1 LRIIISNFENMDRLE
16 SMTILLAVVD
26 AGSMSAAA
34 RRLGMPLPTVSRKV
48 TELETHLKTRLLHRT
63 TRQLSLTE
71 AGSSYVAACR
81 RILEEVGE
89 AERIAT
95 GEYAAPR
102 GELVVTAP
110 VVFGRLHI
118 VPVVAEFLAQFPEID
133 VRLVLTDR
141 VVHMMDE
148 QIDVA
153 LRIGE
158 LPDSALKAIGVGTVR
173 RVVCAS
179 PAYLG
184 RHGQPGRPQ
193 DLATHNCISFE
204 VLESK
209 RAWVFGAGKSELSV
223 PVLSRLAVNTAEAAI
238 DAAVLGVGV
247 VRVLSYQAASAIQSQ
262 ALQVV
267 LDAYEAAP
275 FPVSLV
281 HKGQAPMPL
290 KLRAFL
296 DFVGPR
302 LRLRIAAAL
311 APITPASA

>member
-1 LRIIISNFENMDRLE
+1 MDRLE
-16 SMTILLAVVD
+16 SMSILLAVVD
-26 AGSMSAAA
+26 AGSLSAAA
-34 RRLGMPLPTVSRKV
+34 RRLGIPLPSVSRKV
-48 TELETHLKTRLLHRT
+48 SELETHLNTRLLHRT

-71 AGSSYVAACR
+71 AGASYVAACR
-81 RILEEVGE
+81 RILEEIGE

-118 VPVVAEFLAQFPEID
+118 VPVVADFLAHYPEID

-158 LPDSALKAIGVGTVR
+158 LPDSTMMATGVGAVR

-179 PAYLG
+179 PAYLDQ
-184 RHGQPGRPQ
+184 HGVPLKPQ
-193 DLATHNCISFE
+193 DLSAHNCISFE

-209 RAWVFGAGKSELSV
+209 RAWVFGAGKSEVSV
-223 PVLSRLAVNTAEAAI
+223 PVTSRLAVNTAEGAI
-238 DAAVLGVGV
+238 TAAVLGVGV
-247 VRVLSYQAASAIQSQ
+247 VRVLSYQVADAIRDL
-262 ALQVV
+262 ALSVV
-267 LDAYEAAP
+267 LQPFEAKP

-296 DFVGPR
+296 DFVAPR
-302 LRLRIAAAL
+302 LRQRTAL
-311 APITPASA
+311 ALSAFPPASD